1 MSFGNFVVD
10 NWSVIGPIVKGVAA
24 SFLAFKT
31 LNSISGAVGKVKQL
45 IDVFKGL
52 QGVSGLVGKVNGL
65 ASAFKSFGG
74 IAKLVASPFTKWAL
88 IIGAVIAVIALLVKN
103 ADKIKAAFDKLG
115 QWIIDKIQPAV
126 DWLNGVAALIRQKF
140 SEVIGFFQELGGKIV
155 SAFQTLGNNI
165 GSFFSGV
172 WDGLVSGF
180 KGVIN
185 FFIKGIN
192 ALIGGANKLLSVKI
206 PDWLPGGG
214 KTVGI
219 QLPTIPLLA
228 KGGVATKPTLAMV
241 GEGKEHEAIL
251 PLSKL
256 QSLLQNNSLA
266 ATMSSLIKRSA
277 VAAGGGGG
285 TYHYSPQINFY
296 GGDKREHEEV
306 LENDKKRFDKWAKE
320 REEYDRRTRIKPK
333 K

>member
-1 MSFGNFVVD
+1 MG
-10 NWSVIGPIVKGVAA
+10 
-24 SFLAFKT
+24 
-31 LNSISGAVGKVKQL
+31 
-45 IDVFKGL
+45 
-52 QGVSGLVGKVNGL
+52 
-65 ASAFKSFGG
+65 
-74 IAKLVASPFTKWAL
+74 
-88 IIGAVIAVIALLVKN
+88 IAVIALLVKN

-140 SEVIGFFQELGGKIV
+140 SEVIGFFQQLGGKIMT
-155 SAFQTLGNNI
+155 AFQTMGNSI
-165 GSFFSGV
+165 SSFFSGV
-172 WDGLVSGF
+172 WDGIVSGF
-180 KGVIN
+180 KGFVNIFIN
-185 FFIKGIN
+185 GIN
-192 ALIGGANKLLSVKI
+192 TIISGFNKLSFTA
-206 PDWLPGGG
+206 PDWVPGIGG
-214 KTVGI
+214 KTIGFN
-219 QLPTIPLLA
+219 LPTIPLLA
-228 KGGVATKPTLAMV
+228 EGGVATKPTLAMV

-256 QSLLQNNSLA
+256 QSLLQNNSLV